1 MKSDAL
7 VVGAGLSGLVAALR
21 LAEGGLKTT
30 LVAQGVGS
38 THLSPASIDVLGYA
52 PELVES
58 PARALPAFLAEHPEH
73 PYARVAPE
81 GIRQSVEWLRERAGA
96 LAYTGSL
103 EENLLV
109 PTAAGVPAPTAIVPA
124 SMAAGDLRSGGRFAF
139 VGLRALKSFYPA
151 YLAENLA
158 QAKLP
163 SGGGL
168 EARAVRV
175 SDPGREP
182 DVGALDYA
190 RAFEDASFRRAVA
203 SELGVHLQPGEVVG
217 FPAVLGLDRHAEVR
231 RELEDALERP
241 VFEVPGLP
249 PSVPGI
255 RLFRTLRAAFRRAG
269 GRLVMGAMAVG
280 ASARDGSVTAL
291 SVRAAASRTTVYE
304 ARWFVLA
311 TGGFASG
318 ALHLDSYG
326 EVRETVFGLPVAG
339 VPPIEEPRFLPGVFD
354 DHPMARAGLAVDER
368 LRPLGP
374 EGAAAFD
381 NLFAA
386 GAVLAG
392 AEPWRERSGNGL
404 ALATGFAA
412 ASHILEDAS

>member
-1 MKSDAL
+1 MKSDAV

-38 THLSPASIDVLGYA
+38 THLSPASIDVLGYT

-58 PARALPAFLAEHPEH
+58 PAGALPAFRTEHPEH
-73 PYARVAPE
+73 PYACLSLELIEESVA
-81 GIRQSVEWLRERAGA
+81 WFRERTEILG
-96 LAYTGSL
+96 YTGSL

-124 SMAAGDLRSGGRFAF
+124 SMGAGDLRSGGHFAF
-139 VGLRALKSFYPA
+139 VGLRAMKSFHPA
-151 YLAENLA
+151 YLAENLV

-163 SGGGL
+163 SGAAV
-168 EARAVRV
+168 EARAVLV
-175 SDPGREP
+175 SDPGVEP

-190 RAFEDASFRRAVA
+190 RAFEDPAFRRAVA
-203 SELGVHLQPGEVVG
+203 SELKVHLQPGESVG

-255 RLFRTLRAAFRRAG
+255 RLFRALRAAFRRAG
-269 GRLVMGAMAVG
+269 GRWVMGAMVVG
-280 ASARDGSVTAL
+280 GSTSDGSVTSL
-291 SVRAAASRTTVYE
+291 SVRAAASRTSAYE
-304 ARWFVLA
+304 GRWFVLA

-326 EVRETVFGLPVAG
+326 EVRETVFGLPVWG
-339 VPPIEEPRFLPGVFD
+339 VPPVEEPRFLPGVFD
-354 DHPMARAGLAVDER
+354 DHPMAKAGLAVDER

-374 EGAAAFD
+374 DGAAAFD